1 MSPLASRVQSIA
13 AFAVTGLLASIL
25 PASAQERWTP
35 ELIICGN
42 ASTWVWHK
50 AGDPCASSPAIDAQG
65 NPILGQDGNPLI
77 VPAVHPPAVFDGV
90 EFVSDPAAA
99 YLNKP
104 NAFIEV
110 VKPAAGQ
117 TPAIHQL
124 LIADSLNGRILRFND
139 DGVNVTY
146 AGELAHGT
154 FLQPFG
160 IVGDA
165 DGNILVADQAR
176 NRVFIF
182 DWNGNPIG
190 GALDG
195 QGMSTGAYVGCTPN
209 AQPFSSLPFSLPWR
223 IAVTTGT
230 SVTPGHEQG
239 QVLVIDGG
247 DNRVIVCDGQM
258 NFIATFGNPVDV
270 SGGDPSFFNSPTGIA
285 IDQTGHIY
293 VADQNNGR
301 IQVFDATTPAKL
313 AALTLG
319 SAPVWIISADPA
331 SDTVVPTMSGPFGVA
346 IDANGRLLAADQD
359 NNAMYVFDTFAKGLK
374 QLNVRIGTASEGTVD
389 NVPPLPPGPAGELQ
403 VPANIALDSI
413 GRLLIADVW
422 NQRVQ
427 RFNHPAMT
435 VTVAPPSSPVFD
447 NGDIVLT
454 VEVQAASGTFLSVI
468 PIAHVTGNATL
479 TGPEITPDANADPNA
494 PGTTVTAGLGPT
506 TFTVR
511 FHSTGQG
518 TVSFSVMA
526 SGIPQGSSVRIEAPD
541 GAGDT
546 EPIPVGVAS
555 DTTTPVT
562 TATIS
567 GTAVV
572 VGTGAAATTWYT
584 TPPVV
589 HLATTGN
596 PTPFE
601 IDYATAPF
609 QPAPNSNAYVVCAG
623 TTCDLPA
630 ITADG
635 ATLLWFRA
643 KNAGATEP
651 WQSLIVH
658 YDGVIPSVGSFTL
671 TPKPNTAGWNNSA
684 FTVSYFISKGEVG
697 LPAGVAN
704 PGAIVIAPGTQPDS
718 ANVVPPKVTILDAA
732 GLSSGPV
739 AFGPF
744 KLDTTPPSAN
754 CSVSSIAGP
763 NAAGWYKN
771 PVNVTFLATDALSG
785 ISGSPTSV
793 TILNTDG
800 NALSA
805 SIGAGFFQDLAGNS
819 TPSPITC
826 AGIKIDM
833 TPPTVSVSTTINPAA
848 NGWFNLATGKPTVKF
863 TPNDPGAQA
872 SGLAAGS
879 TAVQSV
885 SITADTLGT
894 TLTSNTF
901 ADVAGNTASGSY
913 AYKMD
918 TVAPTLSIP
927 SLSGPGG
934 LAANALGVFNLAGQ
948 QPTAGVTVNVTA
960 ADAAPSSG
968 VQVCY
973 DLTGGATCTPA
984 ASAGAGAFALTVLN
998 SVTNASVWAIDGA
1011 GNKSAARQFSVNIT
1025 RTAATNANP
1034 SCSAVS
1040 ADPNLL
1046 WPPNHKFVAI
1056 GITGVTDADGDA
1068 PAIAVTKIWQDE
1080 STMADGSGDTPI
1092 DATIV
1097 NGVAWVRAERSGEGD
1112 GRVYQIFFTA
1122 TDSKGGSCSG
1132 SVTVG
1137 VPHDQGNSP
1146 AIDSGVRY
1154 DSLVANGPPVSGT
1167 PPNHKPVATADSATL
1182 LKGDSTIIAVL
1193 ANDTDAD
1200 GDTLKIVATT
1210 TPSHGTVTVNAN
1222 GTITYNG
1229 APGYGGTD
1237 SFTYTV
1243 SDGRGGTATAT
1254 VTLTINAHSDGDGCA
1269 HDRSRG
1275 WHDEDDCDHD
1285 RDCDRRHDSR
1295 WRRW

>member
-1 MSPLASRVQSIA
+1 MSPLASRARTLA
-13 AFAVTGLLASIL
+13 AFALFGLVVSIL

-35 ELIICGN
+35 ELILCGN
-42 ASTWVWHK
+42 ATTWIWLK
-50 AGDPCASSPAIDAQG
+50 AGDPCASSMPVDGQG

-77 VPAVHPPAVFDGV
+77 LPAVHPPAVFDGV

-117 TPAIHQL
+117 TPALHQL
-124 LIADSLNGRILRFND
+124 LVADSLNGRILRFND

-165 DGNILVADQAR
+165 DGNILVADQGR

-190 GALDG
+190 GALNG
-195 QGMSTGAYVGCTPN
+195 QGPSTGAYTGCTPN
-209 AQPFSSLPFSLPWR
+209 AQPFSSLPFSMPWR
-223 IAVTTGT
+223 IAVTAGT
-230 SVTPGHEQG
+230 TVTPGREQG
-239 QVLVIDGG
+239 RILVIDGG
-247 DNRVIVCDGQM
+247 DNRVVICDGRM
-258 NFIATFGNPVDV
+258 NFVATFGNPVDV
-270 SGGDPSFFNSPTGIA
+270 SGGDPAFFNSPTGIA

-331 SDTVVPTMSGPFGVA
+331 ANTVVPTMSGPFGVA

-359 NNAMYVFDTFAKGLK
+359 NNAMYVFDTFANGLK
-374 QLNVRIGTASEGTVD
+374 QLNVRIGTASQGTVD

-435 VTVAPPSSPVFD
+435 VTVVPPSTPVFD
-447 NGDIVLT
+447 SGDIVLT
-454 VEVQAASGTFLSVI
+454 VEVQAASGQFLSVI
-468 PIAHVTGNATL
+468 PIAHVTGSATV
-479 TGPEITPDANADPNA
+479 TGPIITPDAGADPNA

-506 TFTVR
+506 TFTMR
-511 FHSTGQG
+511 FHTTGQG
-518 TVSFSVMA
+518 TVSFSVRA
-526 SGIPQGSSVRIEAPD
+526 SGIPQGSTVRIEAPD

-562 TATIS
+562 IATIT
-567 GTAVV
+567 GTSVV
-572 VGTGAAATTWYT
+572 VGTGAVATTWYT
-584 TPPVV
+584 TPPSV
-589 HLATTGN
+589 HLTATGN
-596 PTPFE
+596 PAPFE
-601 IDYATAPF
+601 IDYAFAPF
-609 QPAPNSNAYVVCAG
+609 QPPPNANTYVVCPGAA
-623 TTCDLPA
+623 CDLPA

-643 KNAGATEP
+643 RNTGATEA
-651 WQSLIVH
+651 WQSVLVH
-658 YDGVIPSVGSFTL
+658 YDGVTPSVGSYTL
-671 TPKPNTAGWNNSA
+671 TPKPNAAGWNNSA
-684 FTVSYFISKGEVG
+684 FTISYFISKGEVG

-704 PGAIVIAPGTQPDS
+704 PGALVISPGAQPDS
-718 ANVVPPKVTILDAA
+718 ATLFTPKLTIVDAA

-744 KLDTTPPSAN
+744 KLDTTPPSAA
-754 CSVSSIAGP
+754 CSVSSLAGP

-771 PVNVTFLATDALSG
+771 PVNVTFHATDALSG
-785 ISGSPTSV
+785 IAGSPTSV
-793 TILNTDG
+793 TVLNSDG

-805 SIGAGFFQDLAGNS
+805 SIGAGFFQDFAGNV
-819 TPSPITC
+819 TPSSVTC
-826 AGIKIDM
+826 GGIKIDM
-833 TPPTVSVSTTINPAA
+833 TPPKVTVSTTVNPAA
-848 NGWFNLATGKPTVKF
+848 NGWFNLTTGKPTVKF
-863 TPNDPGAQA
+863 TPIDPGAQA

-894 TLTSNTF
+894 TLTSNIF
-901 ADVAGNTASGSY
+901 ADIAGNTATASY
-913 AYKMD
+913 TYKMD
-918 TVAPTLSIP
+918 TVAPTLSIQT
-927 SLSGPGG
+927 LAGPGG
-934 LAANALGVFNLAGQ
+934 LLANALGIFNLAGQ
-948 QPTAGVTVNVTA
+948 QPASGVTVNVTA

-984 ASAGAGAFALTVLN
+984 TANGAGAFTLTVLN
-998 SVTNASVWAIDGA
+998 SVANASIWAVDGA
-1011 GNKSAARQFSVNIT
+1011 GNRSDARQFTVNIT
-1025 RTAATNANP
+1025 RTGTANTNL
-1034 SCSAVS
+1034 SCSAAS
-1040 ADPNLL
+1040 ADVNLL
-1046 WPPNHKFVAI
+1046 WPPNHKLVAI
-1056 GITGVTDADGDA
+1056 GINGVTDANGGA
-1068 PAIAVTKIWQDE
+1068 PAITVTKIWQDE
-1080 STMADGSGDTPI
+1080 PTMADGSGDTPI
-1092 DATIV
+1092 DAAIV
-1097 NGVAWVRAERSGEGD
+1097 NGSAQVRAERSGEGD
-1112 GRVYQIFFTA
+1112 GRIYQIFFTA
-1122 TDSKGGSCSG
+1122 TDSTGGSCTG

-1146 AIDSGVRY
+1146 VIDSGVRY
-1154 DSLVANGPPVSGT
+1154 DSLVSNGPPVSG
-1167 PPNHKPVATADSATL
+1167 S
-1182 LKGDSTIIAVL
+1182 
-1193 ANDTDAD
+1193 
-1200 GDTLKIVATT
+1200 
-1210 TPSHGTVTVNAN
+1210 
-1222 GTITYNG
+1222 
-1229 APGYGGTD
+1229 
-1237 SFTYTV
+1237 V
-1243 SDGRGGTATAT
+1243 SQIGK
-1254 VTLTINAHSDGDGCA
+1254 
-1269 HDRSRG
+1269 
-1275 WHDEDDCDHD
+1275 
-1285 RDCDRRHDSR
+1285 
-1295 WRRW
+1295 